1 MSKTV
6 EMSIGSSQPVSFGIY
21 IYKKKPKAPNI
32 LRIIQLVATD
42 GDWGHT
48 AALWTPEQE
57 SMLHS
62 SRQRADTIAGNA
74 DKYKLMK
81 AAVQKPKEIVANS

>member
-6 EMSIGSSQPVSFGIY
+6 EMSIGSSQAVSFGIY

-48 AALWTPEQE
+48 TALWTPEQE

-62 SRQRADTIAGNA
+62 SRQCADTIA

-81 AAVQKPKEIVANS
+81 AAVQKPKETEVNS